1 MIQEEFTLKRVIRCV
16 SNKKK
21 SGEQFATKFNNLGI
35 QRYSARYN
43 ESQNVVEIIDG
54 KGRVGR
60 VVTEIILN
68 TQDVEVNRRK
78 FRKATDEEIKDPKI
92 QKYVVE
98 KYTAHTDKQNTDV
111 AIIKDVMN
119 KIRRS
124 R

>member
-1 MIQEEFTLKRVIRCV
+1 MKRVIRCV

-21 SGEQFATKFNNLGI
+21 SVEQFANKFNNLGI

-43 ESQNVVEIIDG
+43 ESQNVVEIIDS
-54 KGRVGR
+54 KGR
-60 VVTEIILN
+60 VVTEIVLD

-78 FRKATDEEIKDPKI
+78 FRKATDEEIKDPRI

>member
-1 MIQEEFTLKRVIRCV
+1 MKRVIRCV

>member
-1 MIQEEFTLKRVIRCV
+1 MQEEFTLKRVIRCV

-54 KGRVGR
+54 KGRV
-60 VVTEIILN
+60 VTEIILD

>member
-1 MIQEEFTLKRVIRCV
+1 MKRVIRCV

-21 SGEQFATKFNNLGI
+21 SGQKFVKEFNESGI
-35 QRYSARYN
+35 QRYVARYN
-43 ESQNVVEIIDG
+43 ASQNVVEIVDN
-54 KGRVGR
+54 KGR
-60 VVTEIILN
+60 VVTEIILD
-68 TQDVEVNRRK
+68 TQDAEVNRRK